1 MQVILLEKIKR
12 VGDIGSIAEVNRG
25 FGLFLIRMKK
35 VLRAT
40 EDNLKKL
47 DEKRALII
55 QEDIER
61 KLRAEAD
68 SVKISN
74 KSIVIERHAGEEGRL
89 HGAITVNNILDKIRD
104 SYGVVVE
111 PLNIVLPEKI
121 KSLGVYNIEVNLHA
135 DVKAIVHTHVVRVGQ
150 NIESLNI
157 IDESL
162 ATEDIAK

>member
-1 MQVILLEKIKR
+1 MQVILLEKIKG
-12 VGDIGSIAEVNRG
+12 VGDIGSVAEVNRG

-47 DEKRALII
+47 EEKRALII
-55 QEDIER
+55 QKDIER
-61 KLRAEAD
+61 KLRAEAE
-68 SVKISN
+68 SVKINN

-89 HGAITVNNILDKIRD
+89 HGAITVNNILDKILD

-121 KSLGVYNIEVNLHA
+121 KNLGVYNIEVNLHP
-135 DVKAIVHTHVVRVGQ
+135 DVKVIVHTHVVRVGQ

-162 ATEDIAK
+162 VTQDIAK